1 MNCRHSRLS
10 RLAAVGVGLLT
21 VVAVPHAQAQTFTA
35 FFPSG
40 SSTVVGGCL
49 NPPGSLSY
57 FSSVSR
63 GDKVEQTFSST
74 GLNSIT
80 GLELNFDVTHNELSP
95 AAQVDWDVRV
105 NGTPAGTWQWT
116 AGEGLGPV
124 HLSYTFAPIVGG
136 GTYDVGMFVK
146 KIGIG
151 AAGNIARRQV
161 EQPARFVVDQHD
173 AAFAINGQHAIA
185 HVSHHVAE
193 EHVFQS

>member
-1 MNCRHSRLS
+1 LNCRHSRLS

-35 FFPSG
+35 SFPSG
-40 SSTVVGGCL
+40 ASTVVGGCL

-63 GDKVEQTFSST
+63 GDKVEQTFSGT

-80 GLELNFDVTHNELSP
+80 GLALNFDVTHNELSP

-136 GTYDVGMFVK
+136 GTYDVGMFVSNEVPSGSGP
-146 KIGIG
+146 IGVSYQGTLTLHG
-151 AAGNIARRQV
+151 ASAAPEPRSLALLATGGLPLFGFLRRRQRV
-161 EQPARFVVDQHD
+161 
-173 AAFAINGQHAIA
+173 
-185 HVSHHVAE
+185 
-193 EHVFQS
+193 

>member
-1 MNCRHSRLS
+1 
-10 RLAAVGVGLLT
+10 
-21 VVAVPHAQAQTFTA
+21 VAVPHAQAQTFTA

-95 AAQVDWDVRV
+95 TAQVDWDVRV
-105 NGTPAGTWQWT
+105 NGTPAGTWQGT
-116 AGEGLGPV
+116 AGEGRGPA
-124 HLSYTFAPIVGG
+124 HWSDSCAPSGG
-136 GTYDVGMFVK
+136 CGTCRG
-146 KIGIG
+146 G
-151 AAGNIARRQV
+151 
-161 EQPARFVVDQHD
+161 
-173 AAFAINGQHAIA
+173 
-185 HVSHHVAE
+185 
-193 EHVFQS
+193 